1 MFRKDDVPGGSG
13 SHSRREAIDSLHNS
27 DVSATLT
34 GVYRHRAGWSDR
46 RLVIRSALH
55 KGDWKLA
62 TGLYLI
68 VVGFVL
74 LAAYLQS

>member
-1 MFRKDDVPGGSG
+1 M
-13 SHSRREAIDSLHNS
+13 
-27 DVSATLT
+27 SATLT

-46 RLVIRSALH
+46 RRTFHAALD

-62 TGLYLI
+62 TGLYLA
-68 VVGFVL
+68 VVGLVM

>member
-1 MFRKDDVPGGSG
+1 MFRKDDVPGGPG
-13 SHSRREAIDSLHNS
+13 SHSCPQAIEPLGEADM
-27 DVSATLT
+27 SATLT

-46 RLVIRSALH
+46 RRTFHAALD

-62 TGLYLI
+62 TGLYLA
-68 VVGFVL
+68 VVGLVM